1 MQFVYKPY
9 INQIVG
15 IRDKYKRIVFPFFFF
30 GLFVIVKCV
39 SGIFDISL
47 SSSLVI
53 ITVGSSNMS
62 IRMVVLNKNIFF
74 VVLLSLDM
82 LIFLTIFFLPR
93 IQYPVFSNSILHWL
107 THYVNDVSQFQTR

>member
-15 IRDKYKRIVFPFFFF
+15 IRDKYKRIVFPFFF

-62 IRMVVLNKNIFF
+62 IRVVVLNKNIFF
-74 VVLLSLDM
+74 VVLLSLNM
-82 LIFLTIFFLPR
+82 LIFLTIFFFHVFN
-93 IQYPVFSNSILHWL
+93 IQS
-107 THYVNDVSQFQTR
+107 SQIRYFIG